1 MLLQLVGR
9 SLTLNEMVANRGR
22 GSAQN
27 ARTSDCTVSE
37 ASGARYAC
45 RWGRLLNIPVARI
58 LARLFATPGARRDT
72 SLFTNRAYLSAYL
85 TARGEGRVYVCVGS
99 ARADSGDNRGK
110 VTRRELLWC
119 HRPLYDVCGCDR
131 PGHGALLR
139 ALRSKAGRI
148 GITAVWQRKMT
159 MLPFTPSWA
168 TWMWDWVIVPC
179 SPLNVSL

>member
-58 LARLFATPGARRDT
+58 RPDYLRRPARDETLLYLPTVRICPRISPPVERVVCTFA
-72 SLFTNRAYLSAYL
+72 
-85 TARGEGRVYVCVGS
+85 
-99 ARADSGDNRGK
+99 
-110 VTRRELLWC
+110 
-119 HRPLYDVCGCDR
+119 
-131 PGHGALLR
+131 
-139 ALRSKAGRI
+139 
-148 GITAVWQRKMT
+148 
-159 MLPFTPSWA
+159 
-168 TWMWDWVIVPC
+168 
-179 SPLNVSL
+179 